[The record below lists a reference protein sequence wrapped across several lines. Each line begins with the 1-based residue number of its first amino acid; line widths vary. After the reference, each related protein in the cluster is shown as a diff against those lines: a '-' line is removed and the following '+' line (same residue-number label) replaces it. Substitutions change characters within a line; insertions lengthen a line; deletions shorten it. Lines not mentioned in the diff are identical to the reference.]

1 MTISCLTLGL
11 IVSAF
16 ALGWIISRVLT
27 KQLPLAPTTGI
38 NPTNLE
44 IHFQHIEGTSIRLTT
59 ESATL
64 VSRFSPFLQAEKEVA
79 EKTRNLAER
88 RSQLITHV
96 VSSLDT
102 TGLLVLEMGAAAKLV
117 DIGGKQASSLDEKVE
132 ALLATLARV
141 GDEFNGVAQATQ
153 HISEIV
159 TTIDEIAAQTN
170 LLALNAAIE
179 AARAGEMGRGFA
191 VVADE
196 VRKLAH
202 RTTEATGRIREITL
216 SVRTRTDSAGH
227 AIQDAQEKAL
237 AGRQASAETVE
248 AIQKIEES
256 ATRVLQLT
264 TILDLSGKKTE
275 EVANTLAHE
284 VDSVAL
290 LTEHLSDTATE
301 CNKILRGV
309 AAHIIELKQQLVH
322 IAPTRHPLTSM
333 LDAVEEMRTI
343 NLLLMSSTQ
352 NDEAIPFIKRA
363 HEIDEAL
370 LRRMQEW
377 RSYDGFSDV
386 SVTAAQTLDAC
397 LQQYRRARDEVLA
410 AAKREDFSGVRNLVS
425 QKARPAYQALKT
437 ELVDLMK
444 LIGITMT

>member
-1 MTISCLTLGL
+1 MTISYLTLGL
-11 IVSAF
+11 IASAF
-16 ALGWIISRVLT
+16 TLGWIISRVLT
-27 KQLPLAPTTGI
+27 KQPPLTLETGI
-38 NPTNLE
+38 NSE
-44 IHFQHIEGTSIRLTT
+44 INFHHLEGTSIHLTN

-64 VSRFSPFLQAEKEVA
+64 VSRFSPFLETEKEVA
-79 EKTRNLAER
+79 EKTRSLAER

-96 VSSLDT
+96 ASSLDT
-102 TGLLVLEMGAAAKLV
+102 ISLLVLEMRGAAELV
-117 DIGGKQASSLDEKVE
+117 DIGSKQAGSLDEKVE
-132 ALLATLARV
+132 VLLATLTRV
-141 GDEFNGVAQATQ
+141 GVEFNGVAQATQ

-179 AARAGEMGRGFA
+179 AARAGETGRGFA

-227 AIQDAQEKAL
+227 AIHGAQEQAL
-237 AGRQASAETVE
+237 AGRQASAETV
-248 AIQKIEES
+248 AVIQKIEES
-256 ATRVLQLT
+256 ATRVMQLT
-264 TILDLSGKKTE
+264 TTLDLSGKKTE

-290 LTEHLSDTATE
+290 LTEHLSDTATD

-309 AAHIIELKQQLVH
+309 AAHIIKLKQQIVR
-322 IAPTRHPLTSM
+322 IAPARHPLTSI

-363 HEIDEAL
+363 YEIDEVL
-370 LRRMQEW
+370 LKVMQEW
-377 RSYDGFSDV
+377 QSHDALSDV
-386 SVTAAQTLDAC
+386 SVTAAQTLEAC
-397 LQQYRRARDEVLA
+397 MQQYRRARDEVLM

-437 ELVDLMK
+437 VLVDLMK
-444 LIGITMT
+444 LTGVTMG